1 MVMMGLVE
9 MSMLHEFDID
19 TFRQQQ
25 QENKLISS
33 ALAGQLPYLAALG
46 ERKLLLRTFFSLPI
60 PFSIFLTDFK
70 EKILLENVAGIAL
83 YSIFLKNNS
92 IHSIIQY
99 IPAIQASCP
108 LIWIGAESAMS
119 ACVGSTWPTWSCCW
133 TPGFREL
140 RAWTHDS
147 LVYWRFSTV
156 FSELTQIESFPLAS
170 RSENTY
176 RPFI

>member
-99 IPAIQASCP
+99 ITAIQASCP

-119 ACVGSTWPTWSCCW
+119 ACVCILLANVVVLLDT
-133 TPGFREL
+133 RVQ
-140 RAWTHDS
+140 RIKS
-147 LVYWRFSTV
+147 LD
-156 FSELTQIESFPLAS
+156 A
-170 RSENTY
+170 
-176 RPFI
+176 